1 MVGPVPLCSPQV
13 SLLFYIHWCACGW
26 AFLAML
32 MGSQR
37 TPELQAQVRIEIAS
51 NAGAGC
57 TACAD
62 VSTHLC
68 PSDCLTSCEL
78 SVLATMR
85 ATSRENV
92 LNEETWIC
100 RAANPYYGFIPL
112 SATYRRYSR
121 ADVEGYSTADAFK
134 IWMIPLSKNGIVLP
148 ANFTERLVSFVLQF
162 ASLFIWS
169 CFTGVVCGAIANVD
183 PFVKDFRVTK
193 DRVNI
198 FLEENQAPNDLRR
211 RVREYVNKSK
221 GLAAKN
227 AFVTMIAKLSRKLKN
242 ETASA
247 CASKVLMSVPWICK
261 LETECVAE
269 LAQHLVYLGVEKRGS
284 LTKEEVKGTLFIVVA
299 GVAAIAG
306 KILTAGAYFG
316 EDMIMTS
323 DRLIAIQPVMA
334 MAYLE
339 LASLSRDAL
348 DKVLTQFPK
357 SAAALRTSAML
368 RAVQRVA
375 VMIEK
380 FNERK
385 LRKMRSRGIGPGP
398 DQVAV
403 TDEDLLTIFKAATGN
418 KKIRTIATNPVPGQ
432 KHVMVDPDPSDRD
445 DESEQGRAIR
455 DVSNRLSATEITLR
469 ELVQSQAKIMD
480 ALKIRDSSKRFPF
493 FSIGGLEA

>member
-1 MVGPVPLCSPQV
+1 M

-37 TPELQAQVRIEIAS
+37 TPELQAQMRIEIAS

-62 VSTHLC
+62 VSTELC

-78 SVLATMR
+78 SVLARMH

-100 RAANPYYGFIPL
+100 RAANPYYGLLPL
-112 SATYRRYSR
+112 SATYRRYST
-121 ADVEGYSTADAFK
+121 ADAKGYSTADAFK
-134 IWMIPLSKNGIVLP
+134 IWMIPLSKNGMIAS

-162 ASLFIWS
+162 ASLFFWS

-183 PFVKDFRVTK
+183 PFVKNFRVTK
-193 DRVNI
+193 DRLNI
-198 FLEENQAPNDLRR
+198 FLEENQAPADLRVK
-211 RVREYVNKSK
+211 VREYVNKSK

-227 AFVTMIAKLSRKLKN
+227 AFVTMIAKLSRQLKN
-242 ETASA
+242 ETASV
-247 CASKVLMSVPWICK
+247 CASKVLMGVPWVCK
-261 LETECVAE
+261 LEKECVAE
-269 LAQHLVYLGVEKRGS
+269 LSQHLVYLGVENRGS
-284 LTKEEVKGTLFIVVA
+284 LTKEEVKGTLFIVVK

-306 KILTAGAYFG
+306 KVLTAGAYFG
-316 EDMIMTS
+316 EDMILTS
-323 DRLIAIQPVMA
+323 DRLIVIHPVMA

-339 LASLSRDAL
+339 LASLSREAL
-348 DKVLTQFPK
+348 DKILKQFPK

-385 LRKMRSRGIGPGP
+385 QRKMRSRGITPGP
-398 DQVAV
+398 DQVIV
-403 TDEDLLTIFKAATGN
+403 TDEDLETMFKAATGK
-418 KKIRTIATNPVPGQ
+418 KKIRTIATSPVPGQ
-432 KHVMVDPDPSDRD
+432 KHVLVDPDTSDRD
-445 DESEQGRAIR
+445 DKSEQGRAIR
-455 DVSNRLSATEITLR
+455 NVSNRLSATEITLR

-480 ALKIRDSSKRFPF
+480 ALKIRDSSMRFPF
-493 FSIGGLEA
+493 FSSGGLEA